1 MIYEKEMFHYLLIH
15 FPIALFITGYLFD
28 LLSFFKKNIIY
39 NTFSLWNLGMG
50 VFWAILTIIS
60 GFITDKSLYGHMES
74 PFPIWTT
81 HGTHM
86 IVSSIFLL
94 TIFIIKYLKSK
105 DKINLSVKVIIALHT
120 LAVIFFVHGTH
131 IGAKLA
137 DRL

>member
-86 IVSSIFLL
+86 IVASIFLL

-120 LAVIFFVHGTH
+120 LAVIFFIHGTH

>member
-81 HGTHM
+81 HGTH
-86 IVSSIFLL
+86 
-94 TIFIIKYLKSK
+94 
-105 DKINLSVKVIIALHT
+105 
-120 LAVIFFVHGTH
+120 

>member
-86 IVSSIFLL
+86 IIASILLL

-105 DKINLSVKVIIALHT
+105 DKINLSLKVIIALHT